1 MTTIITTN
9 ALKKILKKFQ
19 NDVIFKKYDDKITQI
34 EQKNLEQD
42 NSISTLESNLQN
54 EITRATNKENELSD
68 KYDSYSTE
76 TALAISTLESNLQ
89 NEISALESEIQ
100 NEIQSNLQNEITR
113 ATNKENELSDTKV
126 DLLSLSDD
134 KSIAADSYKAVLI
147 IATSELTLTYP
158 NTSGTNTTQA
168 LTAGSMT
175 ILAKSG
181 SGYTNSIFG
190 AVYN

>member
-1 MTTIITTN
+1 MATIITIT

-19 NDVIFKKYDDKITQI
+19 SDVIFKKYDDKITQI

-42 NSISTLESNLQN
+42 NSISDLETNLQN

-68 KYDSYSTE
+68 KCDNYSTE

-89 NEISALESEIQ
+89 SEISALESEI
-100 NEIQSNLQNEITR
+100 QNEITR

-126 DLLSLSDD
+126 DMLSLSDD
-134 KSIAADSYKAVLI
+134 SSITANSYNAVLI
-147 IATSELTLTYP
+147 IATQALTLTYP
-158 NTSGTNTTQA
+158 NTSGTDTTQA